1 MKQPNIVIV
10 DYGVGNTCSISNAIR
25 ALGYRKL
32 KISGAE
38 QDLLHA
44 DALILPGVG
53 AFEACSKSLRDR
65 HLDKILHEAVLI
77 RKKNVLGICVG
88 MQLMAT
94 ISEENGTH
102 AGLDW
107 IPGQVV
113 RLNLPDNYAVP
124 HVGWNDIR
132 HRNEHIL
139 FSRTSKSPNFYFDHS
154 YHYQCDEQFV
164 TAECDYGTPVTA
176 AIKKDNIHGVQFH
189 PEKSQNNGLRLFR
202 SFFDYIKAC

>member
-1 MKQPNIVIV
+1 
-10 DYGVGNTCSISNAIR
+10 
-25 ALGYRKL
+25 
-32 KISGAE
+32 
-38 QDLLHA
+38 
-44 DALILPGVG
+44 
-53 AFEACSKSLRDR
+53 
-65 HLDKILHEAVLI
+65 
-77 RKKNVLGICVG
+77 

-94 ISEENGTH
+94 FSEENGTH
-102 AGLDW
+102 TGLDW

-113 RLNLPDNYAVP
+113 RLNLPENYAVP

-164 TAECDYGTPVTA
+164 TAECDYGIPVTA

-202 SFFDYIKAC
+202 SFLIT